1 MQPSADGS
9 SLLERL
15 CHVMQQQRVRRVL
28 EDLATVTDC
37 VSQYKDLGLT
47 MHDDGTVT

>member
-28 EDLATVTDC
+28 EDLATVAKC
-37 VSQYKDLGLT
+37 ASEQKNLGLI